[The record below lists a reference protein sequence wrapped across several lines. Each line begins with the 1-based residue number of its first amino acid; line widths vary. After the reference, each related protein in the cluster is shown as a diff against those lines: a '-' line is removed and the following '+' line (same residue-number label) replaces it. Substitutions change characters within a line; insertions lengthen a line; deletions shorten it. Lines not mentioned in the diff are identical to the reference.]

1 MNKMNSN
8 MTITEL
14 SRSSGISVSAI
25 KFYIREELLPKRIIL
40 KGTRRYYTIR
50 HLERLNLIKK
60 FKDEGISITQIKKIF
75 NIIQDKE
82 EKDYT
87 PKATSRKSEIID
99 TVMQLF
105 RKKGY
110 EAVTITDITN
120 AANIGCSTFYRHF
133 RSKKDLFIECI
144 QKIISDE
151 SRQVDEIRT
160 DQEVYNKETFHRETE
175 IFFNQYLLWR
185 DMIKTLRAASISNP
199 TEFSEKF
206 DEMIQLKV
214 DLFEKQI
221 TKAMKEGYI
230 RKVNKTLLAVMII
243 GVIELCSDYFIKP
256 EYSEIYNE
264 KVLLEETKDIF
275 FHGILEK

>member
-1 MNKMNSN
+1 

-14 SRSSGISVSAI
+14 SRSSDISVSAI
-25 KFYIREELLPKRIIL
+25 KYYMREELLPKLIIQ
-40 KGTRRYYTIR
+40 KGTRRYYTAQ

-60 FKDEGISITQIKKIF
+60 LKDEGISITQIKTIF
-75 NIIQDKE
+75 NIIQEKE
-82 EKDYT
+82 EKDYR
-87 PKATSRKSEIID
+87 PKATIRKPEIID

-110 EAVTITDITN
+110 EAVNITDITN
-120 AANIGCSTFYRHF
+120 AANIGCSTFYKHF
-133 RSKKDLFIECI
+133 RNKQELFIECI

-151 SRQVDEIRT
+151 SRQVDEITT
-160 DQEVYNKETFHRETE
+160 DHEVYDKETFHKETE
-175 IFFNQYLLWR
+175 IFFSQYLLWL
-185 DMIKTLRAASISNP
+185 DMIKTLRAAAISNP
-199 TEFSEKF
+199 AEFSEKF
-206 DEMIQLKV
+206 DEMIQLKI

-256 EYSEIYNE
+256 EQSEKYQE
-264 KVLLEETKDIF
+264 KILLEEAKDIF
-275 FHGILEK
+275 LNGILRK

>member
-14 SRSSGISVSAI
+14 SRSSDISVSAI
-25 KFYIREELLPKRIIL
+25 KFYIREELLPKLIIQ
-40 KGTRRYYTIR
+40 KGTRRYYTTQ

-60 FKDEGISITQIKKIF
+60 LKDEGISITQIKKIF

-87 PKATSRKSEIID
+87 PKATIRKSEIID

-110 EAVTITDITN
+110 DAVTITDITD
-120 AANIGCSTFYRHF
+120 AANIRCSTFYRHF
-133 RSKKDLFIECI
+133 RNKQELFIECI

-151 SRQVDEIRT
+151 ERQVDEIRT
-160 DQEVYNKETFHRETE
+160 DQKVYDKEAFHRETE
-175 IFFNQYLLWR
+175 IFFDQYLLWR

-206 DEMIQLKV
+206 DEMIQLKI

-221 TKAMKEGYI
+221 TKAMKEGYV

-256 EYSEIYNE
+256 EESGNYKE
-264 KVLLEETKDIF
+264 KILLEEAKDIF
-275 FHGILEK
+275 LHGILKK